1 MGPLFSYK
9 NAPNLQK
16 SNKHPLD
23 LLLNFRDLRMK
34 QKYLKFIHEKLLAMV
49 KILDVLMI
57 FGALTVEIYFI
68 VNLINDSGYEALS
81 FRNTLI
87 LTIISGL
94 IILFFILLSLYL
106 HLYKHIFSDLLL
118 FAINIFSTVVL
129 FEINVNSPTLS
140 NDPKLYFSYSNR
152 FGLMSIIFVM
162 CYKSWHFKVLQIA
175 FQAIYFQLRMSFT
188 DPVTVVYN
196 CILSIFCCFFFYFLE
211 KHDKLAF
218 QKMNESEKQN
228 KSWKKILNTFP
239 EGIAICSED
248 RSLLF
253 ANGSMKQV
261 LNENDEE
268 KMKKKLFFQIKKKA
282 RGISSCKNESSESAN
297 SFANQK
303 QKELLFNDIFQN
315 FITKS
320 NHHSFEKIE
329 RFRTIS
335 ANSFKQITL
344 KKEVSMTVVKNNEKK
359 KMESFVTELNEK
371 FIEVKLSTF
380 NYESSAK
387 TYIIILSDVTETYKI
402 RILED
407 NQAFKNSLFASFTH
421 EFRTPLNA
429 LFLLTKT
436 LLLQNNVPLTIKNEI
451 INPIVYNA
459 EILHHLINTV
469 ADFVAINMKTFKLYR
484 SSFNLHELLK
494 ETVKVLCCLAQA
506 RNLNIDLKIS
516 ESLPQQ
522 IFSDENRIKQILFQ
536 FYSNALKFTT
546 MGIKKNKNHIK

>member
-1 MGPLFSYK
+1 MGPLFSLK
-9 NAPNLQK
+9 NAPCLSK
-16 SNKHPLD
+16 SHKNALD
-23 LLLNFRDLRMK
+23 LLLNFKDLRMRH
-34 QKYLKFIHEKLLAMV
+34 KYVKFIHEKLLAMV

-68 VNLINDSGYEALS
+68 LDLSRDSGYEALS
-81 FRNTLI
+81 FRNTVI
-87 LTIISGL
+87 LSIISGL

-106 HLYKHIFSDLLL
+106 HIYKQIYSDLLL
-118 FAINIFSTVVL
+118 FAINIFSIVVL
-129 FEINVNSPTLS
+129 FEINVNSPTLYA
-140 NDPKLYFSYSNR
+140 DPKLYFSYSNR

-162 CYKSWHFKVLQIA
+162 CYKSWYFKVYQIA

-188 DPVTVVYN
+188 DPITVVYN

-228 KSWKKILNTFP
+228 RSWKKILNTFP

-253 ANGSMKQV
+253 VNSSMKQV
-261 LNENDEE
+261 LNEHDEE
-268 KMKKKLFFQIKKKA
+268 NMKKKLFFQIKQRG
-282 RGISSCKNESSESAN
+282 RGISLCKNDSSDSAN
-297 SFANQK
+297 SFANNQK
-303 QKELLFNDIFQN
+303 QKETLFNEIFQN
-315 FITKS
+315 FTTRI

-329 RFRTIS
+329 RFRTVS
-335 ANSFKQITL
+335 ANSFKQIGL
-344 KKEVSMTVVKNNEKK
+344 KKEISMTGMKTNERKK
-359 KMESFVTELNEK
+359 IESFVTELNDK

-380 NYESSAK
+380 NYESLAK
-387 TYIIILSDVTETYKI
+387 TYIIILSDVTENYKI

-436 LLLQNNVPLTIKNEI
+436 LLLQNDVPLEIKNEI
-451 INPIVYNA
+451 INPIAYNA

-469 ADFVAINMKTFKLYR
+469 ADFVAINMKTFKLYK

-494 ETVKVLCCLAQA
+494 ETVRVLCCLAHA

-516 ESLPQQ
+516 ESLPQK

-546 MGIKKNKNHIK
+546 AGKT